1 MVLEGPM
8 VIIAI
13 MASTILH
20 PEFSFQGSWHEAD
33 FIFRDFKYWHK
44 KGPAEKNDGALERGQ
59 EYTIETAP
67 TV

>member
-13 MASTILH
+13 MATILH
-20 PEFSFQGSWHEAD
+20 PIFSFQGSRHEAD
-33 FIFRDFKYWHK
+33 FILRDFKYWHK
-44 KGPAEKNDGALERGQ
+44 KGPPEKNDGALARGQ
-59 EYTIETAP
+59 EYTIGTAL